1 MLQISNESIDADVYT
16 LKPEVKENIHHD
28 YRRTPEDRDNILL
41 DEVAQQP
48 MRDRA
53 YCAHPSIRDHW
64 ALSFERG
71 RERRMGL
78 TSGSRCASRLWRFF
92 LADEKGVKG
101 PENCRGPAFK
111 ADQITS
117 KRIRYG
123 FITVQSTTLIG
134 AQEHNLAGHKVR

>member
-1 MLQISNESIDADVYT
+1 
-16 LKPEVKENIHHD
+16 
-28 YRRTPEDRDNILL
+28 
-41 DEVAQQP
+41 
-48 MRDRA
+48 
-53 YCAHPSIRDHW
+53 
-64 ALSFERG
+64 
-71 RERRMGL
+71 MGL
-78 TSGSRCASRLWRFF
+78 TPGCKCASRLWRFF
-92 LADEKGVKG
+92 LADEEGVKS